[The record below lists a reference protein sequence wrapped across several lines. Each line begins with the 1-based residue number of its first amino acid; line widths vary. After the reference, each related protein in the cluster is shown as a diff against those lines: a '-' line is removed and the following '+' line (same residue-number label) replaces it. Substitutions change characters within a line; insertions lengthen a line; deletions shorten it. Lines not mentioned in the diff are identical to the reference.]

1 MAKRESNFINMVS
14 TLFIIALI
22 SSSLLGV
29 VYERTKGP
37 IAKVALD
44 KKTKAIAQVVP
55 AFDNNPLEDTRIIDI
70 DGEAVTVYFAKKQN
84 KIVGLAI
91 DTFTLKG
98 FSGLVRLMVGIL
110 PDGTIKNIVVLSA
123 NETPGLGDKIQKS
136 KSNFSDQFNGKN
148 LDRFTLKVK
157 QDGGDVDAITAA
169 TISSRAFCD
178 AVQRAYEIYL
188 QEIKK

>member
-1 MAKRESNFINMVS
+1 MTKRESNFINMVL

-29 VYERTKGP
+29 VYEQTKGP
-37 IAKVALD
+37 IAKVALE
-44 KKTKAIAQVVP
+44 KKTKAIAEVVP
-55 AFDNNPLEDTRIIDI
+55 AFDNNPLEDVRNINI
-70 DGEAVTVYFAKKQN
+70 DGEAVTVYLAKKQN

-98 FSGLVRLMVGIL
+98 FSGLIRLMVGIL
-110 PDGTIKNIVVLSA
+110 PDGTINNTVVLKA

-136 KSNFSDQFNGKN
+136 KSDFSDQFNGKN
-148 LDRFTLKVK
+148 PSNFILKVK

-178 AVQRAYEIYL
+178 AVKRAYKVYL
-188 QEIKK
+188 KEIKE

>member
-1 MAKRESNFINMVS
+1 MTKRESNFINMVS

-29 VYERTKGP
+29 VYEQTKGP

-44 KKTKAIAQVVP
+44 KKIKAIAEVVP
-55 AFDNNPLEDTRIIDI
+55 AFDNNPLEDMRTIKT
-70 DGEAVTVYFAKKQN
+70 DGEIVTVYFAKKQN

-98 FSGLVRLMVGIL
+98 FSGLIRLMVGIL
-110 PDGTIKNIVVLSA
+110 PNGTINNTVVLKA

-136 KSNFSDQFNGKN
+136 KSNFSNQFDGKN
-148 LDRFTLKVK
+148 PSSFVLKVK

-178 AVQRAYEIYL
+178 AVKRAYKVYL